1 MKKMLC
7 LLLVVTLMVTLIG
20 CAPQAT
26 PPPAPPAAEIQAI
39 EINLASAYVEAHI
52 LSEVAKKFKELIE
65 TKSNGKIKVNLFLAG
80 AMGSEEDIAKA
91 LTAGA
96 VEGQS
101 GGNIPT
107 NMYAPSFV
115 FIETPFI
122 MEDWDHIMAVWEGDL
137 GARMRA
143 SIEAA
148 GNTTLVWPV
157 YRGYRHFTSD
167 RPIVTPDDLKGLKL
181 RLPVIPAWIALWTE
195 VGASTVPVPLGEL
208 YTALATG
215 VADASEGDLTQ
226 IHGFKLNEVQSHL
239 SLTGHLISS
248 GYLSFNTKWLNGLN
262 EKTRSLVLEA
272 AKEAAE
278 WGSERMKAKEEQLV
292 KELERLGMTVVQAN
306 RAAFLE
312 RGKPAVENLFR
323 TQFRVTSFEEVLAYA
338 K

>member
-1 MKKMLC
+1 LKKFLC
-7 LLLVVTLMVTLIG
+7 FLLIVALMVSVLG
-20 CAPQAT
+20 CVPQAA
-26 PPPAPPAAEIQAI
+26 PPPAPPAAEIQAM
-39 EINLASAYVEAHI
+39 EINLASAYAEAHI
-52 LSEVAKKFKELIE
+52 LSQVAKKFKEVTE
-65 TKSNGKIKVNLFLAG
+65 AKSNGKIKVNLFLAG
-80 AMGSEEDIAKA
+80 AMGNEEDIAKA
-91 LTAGA
+91 VTAGA
-96 VEGQS
+96 VEAQS

-107 NMYAPSFV
+107 NMYAPPFMFV
-115 FIETPFI
+115 ETPFI
-122 MEDWDHIMAVWEGDL
+122 LDDWDHFMAIWNGET

-143 SIEAA
+143 TIEAA
-148 GNTTLVWPV
+148 GNTTLAWPV
-157 YRGYRHFTSD
+157 YRGYRHFTSN

-226 IHGFKLNEVQSHL
+226 IHGFRLNEVQSHL
-239 SLTGHLISS
+239 SLTGHLMSS

-262 EKTRSLVLEA
+262 EKTRNLILEA

-278 WGSERMKAKEEQLV
+278 WGTAEMKAREDQLV
-292 KELERLGMTVVQAN
+292 KELERLGMTVVEAN

-312 RGKPAVENLFR
+312 RGKPAAEKLFR
-323 TQFRVTSFEEVLAYA
+323 TQFRVVSHEEVMAYA